1 MVCRSPKTK
10 YYTSPKEIRC
20 SMLTVLEELRLRALY
35 MTDILVDEHAI
46 LYGLMSPQNK
56 NVEREIRVWGL

>member
-1 MVCRSPKTK
+1 
-10 YYTSPKEIRC
+10 
-20 SMLTVLEELRLRALY
+20 MLTVLEELRLRALY